1 MTYALDA
8 NTISFFLRGEGN
20 VENNF
25 REKIVEAGNPY
36 VIPFIVAY
44 EIRRWLLDKPTKAL
58 RAFATQF
65 DALFENVN
73 DKAEMPNT
81 VWEKA
86 VDIYIALKQKGQ
98 LIGDADIL
106 IAAFCICN
114 GYTLVTDNTNHFVRI
129 ASLELANWKI

>member
-8 NTISFFLRGEGN
+8 NTISFFIRGEQK
-20 VENNF
+20 VSDNF
-25 REKIVEAGNPY
+25 HEKIVEAGNPY

-58 RAFATQF
+58 RAFALQF
-65 DALFENVN
+65 DALFESVK
-73 DKAEMPNT
+73 DKAGMPNI

-106 IAAFCICN
+106 IAAYCICN
-114 GYTLVTDNTNHFVRI
+114 GYTLVTDNTNDFARI
-129 ASLELANWKI
+129 AGLELTNWKN